1 VNLPKKYYE
10 RDDLKENTGN
20 VSDVSVIVLSNSN
33 ENDEN
38 IFVEPNLTNSV
49 ISVNPD
55 KLKHFSAA
63 QAANIH
69 FLLQEYDEPFSE
81 VARLCPLLDHNAETR
96 DVQPVLQFPCP
107 LDVRTGAF
115 LQADVR
121 RRREQGF
128 ISPCL
133 GPFASVVLVLES
145 SGLHPRGDCRR
156 ARAAAW
162 TTRFR
167 SVE

>member
-1 VNLPKKYYE
+1 MNLLKKYYE

-55 KLKHFSAA
+55 KHFSAA

-69 FLLQEYDEPFSE
+69 FLLQDYDEPFSE
-81 VARLCPLLDHNAETR
+81 VARLCPLLDHTAETR

-107 LDVRTGAF
+107 LDVEKGAS
-115 LQADVR
+115 LQTEGQR
-121 RRREQGF
+121 RKEHGF
-128 ISPCL
+128 ICPYL
-133 GPFASVVLVLES
+133 DPFASAVVLVLES

-167 SVE
+167 SME